1 MSIQSLS
8 IKNVRKISNAFLEPS
23 SRFNLIIG
31 NNAAG
36 KTSVL
41 ESIDCLSRGR
51 SFRVKS
57 GRTLI
62 SHGQD
67 KLRILG
73 RITYHDHNIIDLGI
87 EKSTTKT
94 YLSVRGQKAK
104 KISELATRL
113 PVQVMHAEGKNLIEG
128 PSNDRRSYMDWGV
141 FHVEHTFLLNWIRY
155 RHTLKQRNAALR
167 NQLPTEI
174 ICGWDSE
181 LSETAR
187 LVDDARYRYI
197 SALKPHIAE
206 WADKL
211 LVDTS
216 VELIYSRGWP
226 ADLHFSDYLHSHL
239 KEDYRIAYT
248 HAGPHNADIKL
259 YLQGKPADK
268 VASKGQQKLIVAALK
283 LAQIDFFTKQ
293 TGKSCI
299 VLIDDLP
306 SELDELNRGRF
317 LQSLRDMKVQIYV
330 TAFERNLVDVDK
342 WDHLKVFHVEHGEV
356 RELLY

>member
-8 IKNVRKISNAFLEPS
+8 IENVRKVSNAFLEPS
-23 SRFNLIIG
+23 SRINLIVG

-36 KTSVL
+36 KTSIL

-62 SHGQD
+62 SHGQER
-67 KLRILG
+67 LRIQG
-73 RITYHDHNIIDLGI
+73 RIIDRDYDKVDLGI
-87 EKSTTKT
+87 EKSSTKT
-94 YLSVRGQKAK
+94 NIKVQGQKAK
-104 KISELATRL
+104 KVSELATRL
-113 PVQVMHAEGKNLIEG
+113 PVQVMHAEGQNLIEG
-128 PSNDRRSYMDWGV
+128 PSYDRRSYMDWGV
-141 FHVEHTFLLNWIRY
+141 FHVEHDFLLNWIRY
-155 RHTLKQRNAALR
+155 RHTLKQRNAALK
-167 NQLPTEI
+167 NQLSTEM

-181 LSETAR
+181 LSETAQ

-197 SALKPHIAE
+197 SVLKPYIAE
-206 WADKL
+206 WVGKL

-226 ADLHFSDYLHSHL
+226 ADLHYSDYLHLHL
-239 KEDYRIAYT
+239 KEDRRVAYT
-248 HAGPHNADIKL
+248 RSGPQNADIKL
-259 YLQGKPADK
+259 YLQGKPADQ

-283 LAQIDFFTKQ
+283 MAQINLFSHQ
-293 TGKSCI
+293 TGRSCV

-317 LQSLRDMKVQIYV
+317 LRSLRAMKVQIYV
-330 TAFERNLVDVDK
+330 TAFEKQLVDVDE
-342 WDHLKVFHVEHGEV
+342 WDHSKVFHVEHGEV
-356 RELLY
+356 KELL